1 MEIKIYYDG
10 GLDVKFDRLFEET
23 LAPLGFR
30 RWASGMNMDT
40 KERDLAFT
48 NREEA
53 DEDNS

>member
-48 NREEA
+48 NREKA
-53 DEDNS
+53 DADL